1 MINHDTVSEPEFPS
15 ILIYCNFKKNEIWPE
30 WWVSLDCYGN
40 DDSAWSKRQSKYF
53 LNCLDFSIIFS
64 WSWLEIFYCTDLST
78 VLCVIVENVNI
89 YLRKDIIV
97 KNIFNFILIFLI
109 EWQKNTVFFLLS
121 CSTSGFGIL
130 KFKVHTK

>member
-1 MINHDTVSEPEFPS
+1 MSNHDTVSESEFPS
-15 ILIYCNFKKNEIWPE
+15 ILIYCNLKKNEIWPA

-40 DDSAWSKRQSKYF
+40 GDSAWSKRQSKYF

-64 WSWLEIFYCTDLST
+64 WSWLEIFYCTDLSS
-78 VLCVIVENVNI
+78 VLCVIVENVNL

-109 EWQKNTVFFLLS
+109 EWQK
-121 CSTSGFGIL
+121 
-130 KFKVHTK
+130 K